1 MRKELPK
8 TSRKLHIGGRVRTPG
23 WEVLDA
29 IPAPWVDHVANAAH
43 LVGFPDNTF
52 EALYA
57 SHVLEHFDY
66 KDQLSATLQEWRRV
80 LVPGGTLHVSVPD
93 LDILARLFLD
103 RNLLSIDDRFLVMRM
118 IFGGHID
125 EYDYHLTGL
134 NEEFLTKYLQLSG
147 FTAIRRV
154 PSFGLFD
161 DTSSAAVKNVPIS
174 LNILANKP

>member
-1 MRKELPK
+1 
-8 TSRKLHIGGRVRTPG
+8 VRTPG

-29 IPAPWVDHVANAAH
+29 IPAPWVDHVANAAQ
-43 LVGFPDNTF
+43 LAGFPDNTF

-66 KDQLSATLQEWRRV
+66 NDQLQATLHEWRRV
-80 LVPGGTLHVSVPD
+80 LLPGGTLYISVPD

-103 RNLLSIDDRFLVMRM
+103 RTLLSRDDRFLVMRM

-134 NEEFLTKYLQLSG
+134 NEEFLTDYLQVAG

-154 PSFGLFD
+154 SAFGLFD
-161 DTSSAAVKNVPIS
+161 DTSCAAVRNVPIS
-174 LNILANKP
+174 LNVLANKP